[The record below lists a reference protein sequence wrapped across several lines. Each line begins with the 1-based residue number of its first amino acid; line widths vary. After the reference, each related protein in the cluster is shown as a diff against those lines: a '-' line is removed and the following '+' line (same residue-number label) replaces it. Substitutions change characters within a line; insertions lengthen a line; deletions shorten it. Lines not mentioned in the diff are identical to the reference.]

1 MYVDILNLSLYL
13 YLFVDLAS
21 LNISACI
28 PHFLCVS
35 GSPFVC
41 ESLYLCLYVYYSPCR
56 NFSNCYLIRGVLQ

>member
-35 GSPFVC
+35 SSPFVC
-41 ESLYLCLYVYYSPCR
+41 ESLFLCLYVYYC
-56 NFSNCYLIRGVLQ
+56 CVL